1 MCGIRQQVW
10 HAAVGSAWWAR
21 LGGDLPGDLVG
32 AHLSKAE
39 LARVSGRSIFSLL
52 GWGSSPVR
60 HTGGSRRLC
69 LKPKKA
75 PQKTRGTEMQNHMQM
90 SAMIVPKGTAPDEP
104 RPQMKKL
111 RKSAPGGG

>member
-1 MCGIRQQVW
+1 MMKKSSMKTAPKGRMPPMSIVKCGPMY
-10 HAAVGSAWWAR
+10 HACAGIC
-21 LGGDLPGDLVG
+21 LGISLV
-32 AHLSKAE
+32 
-39 LARVSGRSIFSLL
+39 R
-52 GWGSSPVR
+52 
-60 HTGGSRRLC
+60 TGGSRRLC

-111 RKSAPGGG
+111 RKSAPTKTMPGQG